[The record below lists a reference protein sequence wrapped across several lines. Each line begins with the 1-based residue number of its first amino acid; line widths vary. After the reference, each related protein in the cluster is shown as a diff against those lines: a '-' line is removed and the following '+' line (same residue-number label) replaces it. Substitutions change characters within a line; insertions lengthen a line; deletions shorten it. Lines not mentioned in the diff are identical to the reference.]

1 MIAVRILSVLA
12 AGLLVGAFAIATIL
26 SYDLSLGE
34 LVTMVDQG
42 FVAWT
47 RDATAAHLP
56 AWVWQDLLV
65 PLLTRPA
72 WLLPAAV
79 GLICGGAAATVAT
92 SGSTQRSRRK
102 RS

>member
-12 AGLLVGAFAIATIL
+12 AGFLVGAFAIATIL
-26 SYDLSLGE
+26 SYELPLGD

-42 FVAWT
+42 VVAWSHE
-47 RDATAAHLP
+47 AAVAHLP
-56 AWVWQDLLV
+56 AWVWKDIFL

-72 WLLPAAV
+72 WLLPAAI
-79 GLICGGAAATVAT
+79 GLICGGAAVTVAS